1 MLLPKQALARKQR
14 YIERLTR
21 DGFLLQVPCGK
32 SMWPMLRDRHDR
44 FLVHP
49 LQTAPKRYDVVV
61 YLRPSTG
68 NMTVHR
74 VVAVPQRDLYVIRG
88 DNCYYTERDV
98 TQADMI
104 GVVCGFYRGQ
114 TYIPVTAPAY
124 RFYVQCWVHTYP
136 LRFVLHTVFYPP
148 YHFLYRCFK
157 YVRLH
162 GYKHK
167 TRKQQKK

>member
-1 MLLPKQALARKQR
+1 MLSPKQALARKQR

-49 LQTAPKRYDVVV
+49 IQTAPKRYDVVV

-74 VVAVPQRDLYVIRG
+74 VVAVPQ
-88 DNCYYTERDV
+88 RDV

-124 RFYVQCWVHTYP
+124 RFYVRCWVHTYP

>member
-1 MLLPKQALARKQR
+1 M
-14 YIERLTR
+14 
-21 DGFLLQVPCGK
+21 GG
-32 SMWPMLRDRHDR
+32 
-44 FLVHP
+44 
-49 LQTAPKRYDVVV
+49 

-74 VVAVPQRDLYVIRG
+74 VVALPKQDLYVIRG

-124 RFYVQCWVHTYP
+124 RFYVRCWVHTYP